1 MQSLKKGLNTFSSS
15 SSELIRGGKGT
26 KRELIAC
33 AKALA
38 DASERIT
45 DLAKEL
51 ARHCTDKKIRTNLL
65 QVCSL

>member
-1 MQSLKKGLNTFSSS
+1 MAHL
-15 SSELIRGGKGT
+15 SELIRGGKGT

-33 AKALA
+33 AKALT
-38 DASERIT
+38 DASDKIT

-65 QVCSL
+65 QVTPPFSLKTLT